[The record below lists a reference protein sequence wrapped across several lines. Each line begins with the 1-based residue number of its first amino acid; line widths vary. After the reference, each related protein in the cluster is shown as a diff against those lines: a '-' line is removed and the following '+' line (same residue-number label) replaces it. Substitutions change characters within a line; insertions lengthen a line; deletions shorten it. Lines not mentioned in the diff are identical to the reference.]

1 MANNPNQGGQQ
12 SQNSVV
18 SSLNF
23 SALDGAVARRPGSC
37 AMLRAKGGVE
47 MRKITFAVYSCP
59 KEGLP
64 YLAVIIA
71 PNGAVAAAAAYKTAA
86 EAEAYSLKLAMET
99 AKVLR

>member
-1 MANNPNQGGQQ
+1 MLEQG
-12 SQNSVV
+12 SI
-18 SSLNF
+18 
-23 SALDGAVARRPGSC
+23 
-37 AMLRAKGGVE
+37 E

-71 PNGAVAAAAAYKTAA
+71 PNGDVAAAAAYKTAA
-86 EAEAYSLKLAMET
+86 EAEAYSLKLAIET